1 MKNKIF
7 YKGGSLNLSVDKILS
22 MVALRTSVFV
32 SESNQV
38 EPNKRVYVK
47 YESVDSSI
55 LESMIFKVLR
65 LAVDN
70 VYNLQIFRFIAFF
83 CCCCSFWCFYFHHYH
98 LLDCYMLLVSMQDN
112 NCSPT

>member
-7 YKGGSLNLSVDKILS
+7 YKRGSLNLSVDKILS

-70 VYNLQIFRFIAFF
+70 VYSLQIFRFIAFF
-83 CCCCSFWCFYFHHYH
+83 
-98 LLDCYMLLVSMQDN
+98 LLLFFMVFLFSSLSSVKLLHAFGLSAG
-112 NCSPT
+112 

>member
-7 YKGGSLNLSVDKILS
+7 YKRGSLNLSVDKILS

-65 LAVDN
+65 LAVGN

-83 CCCCSFWCFYFHHYH
+83 
-98 LLDCYMLLVSMQDN
+98 LLLFFLVFLFSSLSSVKLLHAFGLN
-112 NCSPT
+112 AG